1 MTTDP
6 GRDTTSHA
14 IDDIVAIR
22 NRWHTKRHPL
32 FTDLASGKLDL
43 RVLGIY
49 MAQHAKFVRIAYQGF
64 GLIITRAS
72 NDVQGMIIENLAE
85 EEGLLAGPD
94 GEAHNHMQMIFD
106 FCDAAGMTRE
116 EVLGVEPSA
125 AWWGRSLYY
134 RLVCETEPV
143 GAALAMMAT
152 QEGQMPELNGEITI
166 PALVGHYGFTRASKE
181 IRFFVEHEVAD
192 VEHSQKQLEL
202 CARHLDSPADQDRA
216 RIVADESCRLRWE
229 ATSDTYRT
237 EALGET
243 NFPPPELRA
252 TA

>member
-1 MTTDP
+1 MNTD
-6 GRDTTSHA
+6 RA
-14 IDDIVAIR
+14 INDIIAIR

-32 FTDLASGKLDL
+32 FADLAAGKLDL
-43 RVLGIY
+43 RVLATY
-49 MAQHAKFVRIAYQGF
+49 MAQHAKFVKIAYQAF
-64 GLIITRAS
+64 GMIITRAS
-72 NDVQGMIIENLAE
+72 QDVQKMIIENLAE

-106 FCDAAGMTRE
+106 FCDAAGMTRD
-116 EVLGVEPSA
+116 EVLDVTPSA

-166 PALVGHYGFTRASKE
+166 PALTGHYGFKRDSKE
-181 IRFFVEHEVAD
+181 IRFFVEHEMAD
-192 VEHSQKQLEL
+192 VEHSRKQLEL
-202 CARHLDSPADQDRA
+202 CARHLENPADQERA
-216 RIVADESCRLRWE
+216 RMVADESCRLRWE

-237 EALGET
+237 VALGQSD
-243 NFPPPELRA
+243 FAPPEVVA
-252 TA
+252 D

>member
-1 MTTDP
+1 MTTD
-6 GRDTTSHA
+6 RA
-14 IDDIVAIR
+14 IEDIIAIR
-22 NRWHTKRHPL
+22 NHWHTKRHPL
-32 FTDLASGKLDL
+32 FSDLAAGKLDL
-43 RVLGIY
+43 RVLGTY
-49 MAQHAKFVRIAYQGF
+49 MAQHAKFVKIAYQAF
-64 GLIITRAS
+64 GMIITRAS
-72 NDVQGMIIENLAE
+72 QDVQNMIIENLAE

-106 FCDAAGMTRE
+106 FCDAAGMTRDQ
-116 EVLGVEPSA
+116 VLDVQPSA

-166 PALVGHYGFTRASKE
+166 PALVGHYGFERGSKE
-181 IRFFVEHEVAD
+181 IRFFVEHETAD
-192 VEHSQKQLEL
+192 VEHSRKQLEL
-202 CARHLDSPADQDRA
+202 CARHLENSADQDRA

-237 EALGET
+237 VALGET
-243 NFPPPELRA
+243 DFAPTELVA
-252 TA
+252 D

>member
-1 MTTDP
+1 MTAPDS
-6 GRDTTSHA
+6 DATSRA

-32 FTDLASGKLDL
+32 FTELAAGNLEL
-43 RVLGIY
+43 RVLGTY
-49 MAQHAKFVRIAYQGF
+49 MAQHAKFVKIAYQAF

-72 NDVQGMIIENLAE
+72 HDV
-85 EEGLLAGPD
+85 
-94 GEAHNHMQMIFD
+94 HHMQMIFD
-106 FCDAAGMTRE
+106 FCDAAGMTRD

-166 PALVGHYGFTRASKE
+166 PALVGHYGFARDSKE
-181 IRFFVEHEVAD
+181 IRFFVEHETAD
-192 VEHSQKQLEL
+192 LEHSRKQIEL
-202 CARHLDSPADQDRA
+202 CARHLDNPADQERA

-237 EALGET
+237 VGLGET
-243 NFPPPELRA
+243 NFAPPDL
-252 TA
+252 TVG